1 MPESW
6 SATPK
11 TPKLPL
17 IARISLI
24 EKCAPE
30 RVKISLFLYIVEGIF
45 LLPSIYYNAAV
56 EVLKHGIMC

>member
-17 IARISLI
+17 IARISLT
-24 EKCAPE
+24 EKYAPE
-30 RVKISLFLYIVEGIF
+30 RVKFFLSVYAIRKKQQFRPDSLPL
-45 LLPSIYYNAAV
+45 S
-56 EVLKHGIMC
+56 